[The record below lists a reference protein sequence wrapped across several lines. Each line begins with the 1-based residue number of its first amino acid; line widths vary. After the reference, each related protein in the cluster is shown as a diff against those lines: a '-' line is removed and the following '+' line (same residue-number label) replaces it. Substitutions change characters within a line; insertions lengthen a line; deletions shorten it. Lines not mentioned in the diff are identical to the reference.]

1 MLRRDELPDWS
12 IHWQYLS
19 RARLRPLTAT
29 QFKDATS
36 PPVEYVSTRIKPG
49 TIVFENNFLTKSS
62 GKRGTLQP
70 ENAAL
75 DILDQYLDS
84 RRHAYKVLD
93 IIGQDAIVIPFPT
106 KQTSPTPTPTSSTR
120 SPSAAA
126 PSTSIKLQTK
136 TIPVAK
142 LKLLEMNRGKAGAMN
157 TYADILRIKAMQYV
171 AENSLVRFPQ
181 IIFGIVDARHML
193 AEPTIFFNEAL
204 PYFAINELTGR
215 PLKQFGEHH
224 SIPTS
229 AGGNER
235 GVDSSAGS
243 GSGSM
248 CMLVQYPQY
257 FTNVNHEDYLD
268 NRNAAYYTIWQAL
281 RDAGKVCTSSGSNA
295 IWEISN
301 PSFEFATTSRI
312 EDTGTSH
319 KYLTQCTTVAMP
331 CFVAYGIAK
340 KTEDYLEAV
349 YRWSTGAVEL
359 FWWTIFT
366 EQLGHFLLIAS
377 LCGLYFLA
385 SFYHAPL
392 FYYLWLLLLLT
403 VCVIGNLDNLC
414 GHKPLRPL
422 IVSSVIV
429 VNCTNWI
436 GNLLSVAWV
445 VLIPIEICFFR
456 RLPLSNSLERAL
468 FWMWG
473 SFFLRLPAAFMT
485 DVMCRL
491 VAYLNTHT
499 KKWNYTMILWR
510 SSQLYAC
517 SFAYTFLSVLSGMTL
532 TPSLQSLCLSFS
544 LCFSRLSLTLL
555 SLSPFL
561 TLPVPSLAPSLLSLI
576 LSPSSLSP
584 SRPALSPSSL

>member
-1 MLRRDELPDWS
+1 
-12 IHWQYLS
+12 
-19 RARLRPLTAT
+19 
-29 QFKDATS
+29 
-36 PPVEYVSTRIKPG
+36 
-49 TIVFENNFLTKSS
+49 
-62 GKRGTLQP
+62 
-70 ENAAL
+70 
-75 DILDQYLDS
+75 
-84 RRHAYKVLD
+84 
-93 IIGQDAIVIPFPT
+93 
-106 KQTSPTPTPTSSTR
+106 
-120 SPSAAA
+120 
-126 PSTSIKLQTK
+126 
-136 TIPVAK
+136 
-142 LKLLEMNRGKAGAMN
+142 
-157 TYADILRIKAMQYV
+157 
-171 AENSLVRFPQ
+171 
-181 IIFGIVDARHML
+181 
-193 AEPTIFFNEAL
+193 
-204 PYFAINELTGR
+204 
-215 PLKQFGEHH
+215 
-224 SIPTS
+224 
-229 AGGNER
+229 
-235 GVDSSAGS
+235 
-243 GSGSM
+243 
-248 CMLVQYPQY
+248 
-257 FTNVNHEDYLD
+257 
-268 NRNAAYYTIWQAL
+268 
-281 RDAGKVCTSSGSNA
+281 
-295 IWEISN
+295 
-301 PSFEFATTSRI
+301 
-312 EDTGTSH
+312 
-319 KYLTQCTTVAMP
+319 MP

-517 SFAYTFLSVLSGMTL
+517 SFAYTFLSVLSGLTL
-532 TPSLQSLCLSFS
+532 TP
-544 LCFSRLSLTLL
+544 
-555 SLSPFL
+555 LSPF
-561 TLPVPSLAPSLLSLI
+561 SLFL
-576 LSPSSLSP
+576 SSLSLDSHSP
-584 SRPALSPSSL
+584 CPVPLPSSPVSL